1 MEALAADNEAELND
15 LSELVGRKS
24 AVPKERV
31 YPMFEA
37 LARKW
42 TDAEEVV
49 MHMGALLAILG
60 ELAAF
65 ATPAYARKLQA
76 KYVEEALR
84 GHGEQA
90 AADSPV
96 KDGEAAAPAPATDS
110 GGEEGGGAGAQ
121 TVAGDKLVA
130 ALSADS
136 TEAVHVFRADNPE
149 IVGMAI
155 NLASFCPVTIV
166 ERDNLLLPGNP
177 SIGFVLYQ
185 GKLYAFVDVEVC
197 ACVRVHGGMCV
208 FVSLSLF
215 LSLSLCVCV
224 CMHAFMH
231 VCMCLCVCV
240 STCVCAHASIYIS

>member
-90 AADSPV
+90 ATDSPV

>member
-90 AADSPV
+90 ATDSPV

-185 GKLYAFVDVEVC
+185 GKLYAFVDIEVC

-208 FVSLSLF
+208 FV
-215 LSLSLCVCV
+215 CVCV
-224 CMHAFMH
+224 C
-231 VCMCLCVCV
+231 VCVCV
-240 STCVCAHASIYIS
+240 FACMHSCMYACVYVCV

>member
-49 MHMGALLAILG
+49 MHMGALLAILD

-65 ATPAYARKLQA
+65 ATPAYGRKLQA

-84 GHGEQA
+84 GHSEQA
-90 AADSPV
+90 PADRPA
-96 KDGEAAAPAPATDS
+96 KEAEAAAPAPATDS
-110 GGEEGGGAGAQ
+110 GEVEGGGAGAQ
-121 TVAGDKLVA
+121 AVAGDKLVA
-130 ALSADS
+130 ALRADS

-149 IVGMAI
+149 IVSMAI
-155 NLASFCPVTIV
+155 SLASFCPVTIV

-197 ACVRVHGGMCV
+197 VCVRVHGCMCV
-208 FVSLSLF
+208 FVCLCFCLF
-215 LSLSLCVCV
+215 GCVRECV
-224 CMHAFMH
+224 YACIHACMHVLMH
-231 VCMCLCVCV
+231 VCKHVCV
-240 STCVCAHASIYIS
+240 HASIYIS

>member
-90 AADSPV
+90 ATDSPV

-110 GGEEGGGAGAQ
+110 GGGEGGGAGAQ

>member
-1 MEALAADNEAELND
+1 MEALAADTEAELND

-231 VCMCLCVCV
+231 VCMCLCVCKHMYV
-240 STCVCAHASIYIS
+240 CVHASIYIS

>member
-49 MHMGALLAILG
+49 MHMGALLAILA